1 MAHEPECPYAAGN
14 VIKFHVKTP
23 SRLEATAVAEI
34 IKVFEPFTLPSV
46 VLVRMAC
53 SSLGLEG
60 NMVLKL
66 FDRRFATQLRR
77 DEKIR
82 PWTPDIET
90 EYYQFILDGGAAEF
104 VTQLKEEED
113 SDDEASDDEDG
124 DYEHS
129 EDEDNDDEASDDEDS
144 GDEEWS
150 AAMDETYLHNH
161 MLDLY
166 KTEVQV
172 YSNLKEIQG
181 TDIPKLLASTLM
193 SIPFPGQTNGDYTD
207 VAGILLQYI
216 EGFPLTDVEQY
227 APRESWQAICEDAIR
242 IIHRISDLGILNDD
256 VKTRNFIVR
265 EDMENAFKVTMIDF
279 ALCKFRQDYQDDY
292 DWDKWK
298 SIQDEEGAVG
308 YVMQRRLKG
317 GFSYCRSARY
327 EKLDEEFR
335 KAE

>member
-1 MAHEPECPYAAGN
+1 MSDSSLRFTCSGVLLCDNAHLKDSRGFMRFVCPYAVGN

-23 SRLEATAVAEI
+23 GGLEATAVAEI
-34 IKVFEPFTLPSV
+34 IKVFEPFTLSSV

-60 NMVLKL
+60 DMILKL
-66 FDRRFATQLRR
+66 FDRRFATQLRQ

-113 SDDEASDDEDG
+113 SDDEDS
-124 DYEHS
+124 
-129 EDEDNDDEASDDEDS
+129 DDEASDDEASD
-144 GDEEWS
+144 DEHSDYEHS
-150 AAMDETYLHNH
+150 I
-161 MLDLY
+161 
-166 KTEVQV
+166 
-172 YSNLKEIQG
+172 SNLKEIQG
-181 TDIPKLLASTLM
+181 TDIPKFLASTLM
-193 SIPFPGQTNGDYTD
+193 PIPFPGQTNGGYTD
-207 VAGILLQYI
+207 VPGILLQYI

-227 APRESWQAICEDAIR
+227 APRESWQAICQDAIR
-242 IIHRISDLGILNDD
+242 IIHRIGDLGILNED

-265 EDMENAFKVTMIDF
+265 EDAGNAFKVTMIDF

-308 YVMQRRLKG
+308 YVMQRRLKD

-335 KAE
+335 KGE